1 MWAALAAFEDEEGLK
16 ERVEFNNS
24 EIDFIEESLSDVE
37 GLYSF
42 HSNANYILFDGTDTG
57 KKGQEMVE
65 FAQEKGLIFRP
76 QGTMYER
83 DGWFRITLGN
93 KEENR
98 MAVDVIR
105 EFYNK

>member
-1 MWAALAAFEDEEGLK
+1 
-16 ERVEFNNS
+16 V
-24 EIDFIEESLSDVE
+24 DFIEESLSDVE

-57 KKGQEMVE
+57 KLGKDMVN

-76 QGTMYER
+76 QGAMYDR

-105 EFYNK
+105 EFYSK